1 MIENDMIDPNDLSG
15 LTFDEIAEEYG
26 RQTAIYA
33 GIYAD
38 PDTWELTE
46 EDFAQMRPVSEV
58 DPEFVEAWRA
68 SQSSRVSRTP
78 PSDWKNQLYFGDNL
92 DILRDHIPDASVDLI
107 YLDPPFNSK
116 ANYNVLFQENSG
128 QQSAAQITA
137 FEDTWH
143 WSLESESA
151 YRDVVNNAPGKL
163 PELLQSMRSFL
174 GDNDMMAYLTMM
186 GQRMVELH
194 RVLKDTGSIYLHCD
208 PTASHYLK
216 LVMDAVFG
224 PENWRNEIIWK
235 RTSAHNSATRYG
247 PNHDTILFYSKS
259 RRYTWNPA
267 YQSYDESYI
276 KNFYRHEDEKGR
288 YRLSDLTG
296 AGVRY
301 GDSGEPW
308 RGVNPTEVGRHW
320 AVPKA
325 TLAEYSNE
333 NLDKLTSQQKLD
345 LLDELGLVY
354 WPPKGKVPQRKRYL
368 DESNSQ
374 MPTQSTWTDIQP
386 IGARARERLGYPTQK
401 PEALLE
407 RIISASSNEGDVVLD
422 PFCGCGTA
430 IAAAERLNRR
440 WIGIDI
446 THIAITLIRHRLS
459 DSFQNDLK
467 PYQVLGQ
474 PQDVAS
480 AQALA
485 TDSEN
490 SGRYQFEWW
499 ALGLVDA
506 RPAQDRKKG
515 ADSGIDGYIN
525 FFDDNSGKAKR
536 IVVQV
541 KSGHVT
547 RNQVAT
553 LKGDMEREKAE
564 IGLFITLEKPTR
576 PMESEA
582 ANAGFYT
589 PEHFP
594 DSHYPHIQILTIEEL
609 LNGSKRAEYPRHAPE
624 ATFRRASRRRRSSG
638 TQTTFA

>member
-1 MIENDMIDPNDLSG
+1 MNDHNDFSG

-26 RQTAIYA
+26 LEAAIQA
-33 GIYAD
+33 GIAAD

-46 EDFAQMRPVSEV
+46 EDFAQMRPASEV
-58 DPEFVEAWRA
+58 HPELVEYWRA
-68 SQSSRVSRTP
+68 SRSSRVSQTP
-78 PSDWKNQLYFGDNL
+78 PVKNQLYFGDNL
-92 DILRDHIPDASVDLI
+92 DILRNHVPDASVDLI
-107 YLDPPFNSK
+107 YLDPPFNSN
-116 ANYNVLFQENSG
+116 ATYNVLFQEKSG

-143 WSLESESA
+143 WSPESEMA
-151 YRDVVNNAPGKL
+151 FQDVVVNAPNKL
-163 PELLQSMRSFL
+163 SALLQAMRSFL

-186 GQRMVELH
+186 AQRMIELH

-216 LVMDAVFG
+216 LLMDSVFG
-224 PENWRNEIIWK
+224 AEYFRNEIIWK

-247 PNHDTILFYSKS
+247 PNHDTIFFYSKS
-259 RRYTWNPA
+259 RRYTWSQAFQN
-267 YQSYDESYI
+267 YDESYI
-276 KNFYRHEDEKGR
+276 RRFYRHKDERGL

-296 AGVRY
+296 AGVRF

-325 TLAEYSNE
+325 TLVEYSSE
-333 NLDKLTSQQKLD
+333 NLDNLTSQQKLD
-345 LLDELGLVY
+345 LLDELGLIY
-354 WPPKGKVPQRKRYL
+354 WPPKGRVPQRKRYL

-374 MPTQSTWTDIQP
+374 MPAQSTWTDIPP
-386 IGARARERLGYPTQK
+386 IGAQARERLGYPTQK

-446 THIAITLIRHRLS
+446 THIAITLIRHRLQ
-459 DSFQNDLK
+459 DTFKDELK
-467 PYQVLGQ
+467 PYEVLGQ

-515 ADSGIDGYIN
+515 ADSGIDGHIN
-525 FFDDNSGKAKR
+525 FFDDNTGKAKR

-547 RNQVAT
+547 RNQIAT

-564 IGLFITLEKPTR
+564 IGLFITLREPTR
-576 PMESEA
+576 PMETEA
-582 ANAGFYT
+582 ASAGLYT

-594 DSHYPHIQILTIEEL
+594 DTHYPRVQILTIEEL
-609 LNGSKRAEYPRHAPE
+609 LDGSKRAEYPRLAPE
-624 ATFRRASRRRRSSG
+624 TTFRRAARRRKSSG
-638 TQTTFA
+638 SQSRFA

>member
-1 MIENDMIDPNDLSG
+1 M
-15 LTFDEIAEEYG
+15 T
-26 RQTAIYA
+26 T
-33 GIYAD
+33 
-38 PDTWELTE
+38 T
-46 EDFAQMRPVSEV
+46 
-58 DPEFVEAWRA
+58 
-68 SQSSRVSRTP
+68 
-78 PSDWKNQLYFGDNL
+78 DWKNQLYFGDNL
-92 DILRDHIPDASVDLI
+92 DILRNHVADASVDLI
-107 YLDPPFNSK
+107 YLDPPFNSN
-116 ANYNVLFQENSG
+116 ANYNVLFQEKGG

-143 WSLESESA
+143 WNLDSESA
-151 YRDVVNNAPGKL
+151 YQDVVTNGTGKL
-163 PELLQSMRSFL
+163 PDLLQAMRSFL

-186 GQRMVELH
+186 AQRMAEFH
-194 RVLKDTGSIYLHCD
+194 RVLKETGSIYLHCD

-216 LVMDAVFG
+216 LLMDSVFG
-224 PENWRNEIIWK
+224 PQNFRNEIVWK
-235 RTSAHNSATRYG
+235 RTSAHNSASRYG
-247 PNHDTILFYSKS
+247 PNHDIILFCS
-259 RRYTWNPA
+259 RSQTYTWN
-267 YQSYDESYI
+267 QVFQKYDESYI
-276 KNFYRHEDEKGR
+276 QNFYRHVDKKGR

-320 AVPKA
+320 AVPRA
-325 TLAEYSNE
+325 ALLESSDEPVDN
-333 NLDKLTSQQKLD
+333 LTSQQKLD
-345 LLDELGLVY
+345 LLDQMGIVY
-354 WPPKGKVPQRKRYL
+354 WPPNGRVPQRKRYL
-368 DESNSQ
+368 DESKPE
-374 MPTQSTWTDIQP
+374 MPVQSTWTDISP
-386 IGARARERLGYPTQK
+386 IGAQARERLGYPTQK

-407 RIISASSNEGDVVLD
+407 RIVSASSNEGDVVLD

-446 THIAITLIRHRLS
+446 THIAITLIRHRLR
-459 DSFQNDLK
+459 DTFKDELK
-467 PYQVLGQ
+467 PYAVLGQ

-480 AQALA
+480 ALALA

-515 ADSGIDGYIN
+515 ADSGVDGYIN

-536 IVVQV
+536 IIVQV

-547 RNQVAT
+547 RNQIAT

-564 IGLFITLEKPTR
+564 IGLFITLETPTR
-576 PMESEA
+576 PMEAEA
-582 ANAGFYT
+582 TSAGFYT

-594 DSHYPHIQILTIEEL
+594 DNHYPRIQILTIEEL
-609 LNGSKRAEYPRHAPE
+609 LAGARAEYLRLAPDT
-624 ATFRRASRRRRSSG
+624 TFRRAPRRRRSAGAQSR
-638 TQTTFA
+638 FAE

>member
-1 MIENDMIDPNDLSG
+1 M
-15 LTFDEIAEEYG
+15 T
-26 RQTAIYA
+26 
-33 GIYAD
+33 
-38 PDTWELTE
+38 
-46 EDFAQMRPVSEV
+46 
-58 DPEFVEAWRA
+58 
-68 SQSSRVSRTP
+68 TP
-78 PSDWKNQLYFGDNL
+78 DWKNQLYFGDNL
-92 DILRDHIPDASVDLI
+92 DILRNQVADASVDLI
-107 YLDPPFNSK
+107 YLDPPFNSN
-116 ANYNVLFQENSG
+116 ANYNVLFQEKGG

-143 WSLESESA
+143 WSLDSESA
-151 YRDVVNNAPGKL
+151 YRDVVTNAQGKL
-163 PELLQSMRSFL
+163 PDLLQAMRSFL

-186 GQRMVELH
+186 AQRMVELH
-194 RVLKDTGSIYLHCD
+194 RVLKNTGSIYLHCD

-216 LVMDAVFG
+216 LLLDAVFG
-224 PENWRNEIIWK
+224 AENFRNEIIWK
-235 RTSAHNSATRYG
+235 RTSAHNSASRYG
-247 PNHDTILFYSKS
+247 PNHDIILFYSKS
-259 RRYTWNPA
+259 QIYTWN
-267 YQSYDESYI
+267 QVSQKYDESYI
-276 KNFYRHEDEKGR
+276 KSFYRHVDEKGR

-320 AVPKA
+320 AVPRA
-325 TLAEYSNE
+325 ALLESSNE
-333 NLDKLTSQQKLD
+333 PVDTLTSQQKLD
-345 LLDELGLVY
+345 LLDQMGLVY
-354 WPPKGKVPQRKRYL
+354 WPPKGRVPQRKRYL
-368 DESNSQ
+368 DESNPE
-374 MPTQSTWTDIQP
+374 MPVQSIWTDISP
-386 IGARARERLGYPTQK
+386 IGAQARERLGYPTQK

-407 RIISASSNEGDVVLD
+407 RIVSASSNEGDVVLD

-446 THIAITLIRHRLS
+446 THIAITLIRHRLH
-459 DSFQNDLK
+459 DTFKGELK
-467 PYQVLGQ
+467 PYEVLGQ

-480 AQALA
+480 ALALA

-541 KSGHVT
+541 KSGNVT
-547 RNQVAT
+547 RNQIAT

-564 IGLFITLEKPTR
+564 IGLFVTLQPPTG
-576 PMESEA
+576 PMQSEA
-582 ANAGFYT
+582 TSAGFYT

-594 DSHYPHIQILTIEEL
+594 DSHYPRVQILTIEEL
-609 LNGSKRAEYPRHAPE
+609 LTGMRADYPRLARETTFQRAP
-624 ATFRRASRRRRSSG
+624 RRRRSAG
-638 TQTTFA
+638 TQATFD